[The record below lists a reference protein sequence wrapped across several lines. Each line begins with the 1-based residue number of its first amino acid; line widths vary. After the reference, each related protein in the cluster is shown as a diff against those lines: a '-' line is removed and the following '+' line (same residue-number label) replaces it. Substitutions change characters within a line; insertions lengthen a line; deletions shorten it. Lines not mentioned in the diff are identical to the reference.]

1 MKKTAVGSVVFAALF
16 FSVLSALCAAE
27 GGREI
32 LDKVVAVVNDEIITQ
47 SELDQLLGPVYE
59 QFRKAYSGSDFSR
72 KMEEAR
78 YGLLMQLIEDRL
90 VYQEAKR
97 LGIEVTEEEINERLE
112 SFKEKF
118 KKDDF
123 ERLLR
128 EQGLSVSKLKDRYK
142 EQISIRKLHQMQ
154 VRGKV
159 IVTPL
164 EVEDYYKQHVN
175 EFTEDEK
182 IRVRTITIR
191 KNEDAIGGKNEDP
204 EARRKADE
212 ILGKI
217 YNGESF
223 EELAKT
229 VSEDTKAQDGGDLGF
244 IARGELLPSIDEVIF
259 NLRIGDVSP
268 VLTTD
273 MGYHIFK
280 VVERQ
285 EKKERSFDEAEKAI
299 HEGLMRKKSQERFK
313 EWMEELKKN
322 AYISLR

>member
-1 MKKTAVGSVVFAALF
+1 MKKGLWLGVLGTVFALGIV
-16 FSVLSALCAAE
+16 SGLYAADGE
-27 GGREI
+27 REV
-32 LDKVVAVVNDEIITQ
+32 LDKVVAIVNDEVITQ

-59 QFRKAYSGSDFSR
+59 QFRKVYTGSDFTR
-72 KMEEAR
+72 KIEEAR

-97 LGIEVTEEEINERLE
+97 LGVEVTEEEINERME
-112 SFKEKF
+112 GFKEKF
-118 KKDDF
+118 KKEEF

-128 EQGLSVSKLKDRYK
+128 EQGLSLSKLKERYR
-142 EQISIRKLHQMQ
+142 EQIAIRKLHQME

-164 EVEDYYKQHVN
+164 EVEDFYKQHKD
-175 EFTEDEK
+175 EFSEEEK
-182 IRVRTITIR
+182 IRVRTITVR
-191 KNEDAIGGKNEDP
+191 KNQDAIDEKIEDP

-212 ILGKI
+212 ILGRI

-229 VSEDTKAQDGGDLGF
+229 VSEDTKAKEGGDLGF
-244 IARGELLPSIDEVIF
+244 MTRGELLPSIEEVVF

-268 VLTTD
+268 VLGTD

-280 VVERQ
+280 IVERQ
-285 EKKERSFDEAEKAI
+285 EKKEKSFEDVEKGV
-299 HEGLMRKKSQERFK
+299 HEILMRKKSQERFK
-313 EWMEELKKN
+313 EWIEELKTN